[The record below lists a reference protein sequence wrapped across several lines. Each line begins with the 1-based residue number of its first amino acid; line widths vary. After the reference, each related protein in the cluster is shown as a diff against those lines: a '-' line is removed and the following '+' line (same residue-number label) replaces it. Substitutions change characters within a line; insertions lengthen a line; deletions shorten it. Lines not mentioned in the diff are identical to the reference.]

1 MSRSAPCP
9 ADAIKLADGCT
20 NLKLRQLTRRVT
32 SLYDRELAR
41 TGLKT
46 TQFSLLSHVVELGPL
61 RPGELARHLQ
71 MDASTLTRN
80 LQPLIAAGWIE
91 LGAGRDAR
99 SRQVNLTEAG
109 RLKQQEAVDAWRQA
123 QHMLNT
129 LLSGERIAALHG
141 LIDDALARLA
151 ASGDEAAP

>member
-1 MSRSAPCP
+1 MNRPDTCP
-9 ADAIKLADGCT
+9 ADAISLADGCT

-91 LGAGRDAR
+91 QGAGQDAR
-99 SRQVNLTEAG
+99 SRRVTATAAG
-109 RLKQQEAVDAWRQA
+109 RAKQEEAVAAWRRA
-123 QHMLNT
+123 QHALNV
-129 LLSGERIAALHG
+129 LLGGERIAALHG

-151 ASGDEAAP
+151 AAGNETP